1 MGKSL
6 CARLQILDD
15 HQAKAEMI
23 LALPKRSVLASA
35 NSQCLL
41 TLLRPETDPLL
52 QFATARTLSRADGV
66 GAADHVVPVL
76 LRLVRDA
83 KPLVQV
89 YKLIATRG
97 YDAVD
102 EISICLCLVG
112 SQQAPNILPVL
123 LDVLDGYTGFNA
135 AMIAHTLLCLAFD
148 NTPQAPGTTFGD
160 LTSEQQQVL
169 LRIGTSTRA
178 WRYAGNMAETL
189 AFYGLPNTKEA
200 LDEFCVIE
208 R

>member
-1 MGKSL
+1 MREPLSV
-6 CARLQILDD
+6 RLQGLDD
-15 HQAKAEMI
+15 DRAKAEMI
-23 LALPKRSVLASA
+23 LALPKWSVLASA
-35 NSQCLL
+35 NFQCLL
-41 TLLRPETDPLL
+41 TLLRSEIDPLL
-52 QFATARTLSRADGV
+52 QFAAARTLARADGV
-66 GAADHVVPVL
+66 GTADHVVPVF
-76 LRLVRDA
+76 LRLIRHA

-89 YKLIATRG
+89 YKPIATRG

-112 SQQAPNILPVL
+112 SQQASTILLVL
-123 LDVLDGYTGFNA
+123 LNVLDSYTGFNA
-135 AMIAHTLLCLAFD
+135 AMIAHALLCLALN
-148 NTPQAPGTTFGD
+148 NTPKAPGTTFGC

-189 AFYGLPNTKEA
+189 AFYGFPSTKEA
-200 LDEFCVIE
+200 LDEFCMIE